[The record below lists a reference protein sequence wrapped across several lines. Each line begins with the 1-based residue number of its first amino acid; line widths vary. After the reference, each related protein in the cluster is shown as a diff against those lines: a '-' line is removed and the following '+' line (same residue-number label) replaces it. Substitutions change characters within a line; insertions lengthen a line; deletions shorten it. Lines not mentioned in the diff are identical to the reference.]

1 MTVADNLNALEE
13 RIADMKH
20 KAEAAAASLSEGS
33 DAERQDAMMS
43 LSVYNHVIRDMIRSW
58 AELRRRLI
66 TISLRY
72 KILQL
77 EPSLYV
83 WKEEP

>member
-20 KAEAAAASLSEGS
+20 KAEAAAAYLSEGS
-33 DAERQDAMMS
+33 DAERQDAMIS
-43 LSVYNHVIRDMIRSW
+43 LSVYNHVIRDMIRSR
-58 AELRRRLI
+58 AELCRQLI
-66 TISLRY
+66 TVSLRY